1 MKMLTCALHGS
12 IRPKH
17 FQSICQILSDME
29 VFFKNTFSNRSAEIL
44 QTF

>member
-29 VFFKNTFSNRSAEIL
+29 MLFKNIFSNHSAEML